1 MTTPIPWWTAAGG
14 HGYVAPRP
22 SRGDQVADVSTG
34 LSVNAIPIHA
44 QVGTGDVGE
53 LDAIPIASDL
63 PDIRLNID
71 EAEEHAAELNQAI
84 ADLRA
89 NQKAARS

>member
-1 MTTPIPWWTAAGG
+1 MSALISYGASAFVELSTK
-14 HGYVAPRP
+14 VE
-22 SRGDQVADVSTG
+22 GDHILVSADNCS
-34 LSVNAIPIHA
+34 L
-44 QVGTGDVGE
+44 
-53 LDAIPIASDL
+53 
-63 PDIRLNID
+63 DIRLNID